1 MPEDR
6 WPVVIV
12 GGGIAGLSAAYAL
25 KKRGVRAL
33 LLEADARLG
42 GVIRTEIYQGFQ
54 LEIGPDS
61 ILAQKPEG
69 LALCRELGLGE
80 RLTPTNPHERSIFIL
95 RNGRLHTLP
104 EGMVLTIPTQVTP
117 FATSRL
123 FSWPAKLRMGAELLI
138 PPRRDRSDESI
149 ASFMLRRF
157 GREALQLLG
166 EPLLAGIH
174 SGDPERL
181 SMQST
186 FPRFLDLERRYGS
199 LIRGIL
205 ATRPRPRPRVPPAV
219 FYSLRGGLLELVRA
233 LEAQLATDA
242 VRTAVRIESVAR
254 DGGGFVLTSDDG
266 RYWRGRAVVLAA
278 PARNSAPLLRDIAPA
293 IAETLRRITFVSTA
307 IVFLAFKREDVS
319 HPLHGYGFLAPKGEG
334 LRTAAC
340 TFFSTKYPGSTPE
353 GMVLLRGFLGG
364 ARDPEVMSLA
374 DGELVDLV
382 RRETGTLLGITAEPL
397 FTRVHRWPE
406 GTPQMEVGHLER
418 IEALETRQ
426 KEVPGLFLTGAG
438 LRSTGIPDG
447 VADATRTAE
456 SVDVYLRSMS

>member
-33 LLEADARLG
+33 LLEADQRPG
-42 GVIRTEIYQGFQ
+42 GVIRTEIRDGFQ
-54 LEIGPDS
+54 LELGPDS

-69 LALCRELGLGE
+69 LALCRELGLGD
-80 RLTPTNPHERSIFIL
+80 RLTPTNPHERSIFVL
-95 RNGRLHTLP
+95 RKRRLHTLP
-104 EGMVLTIPTQVTP
+104 EGMVLTIPTQIAP

-123 FSWPAKLRMGAELLI
+123 FSWPGKLRMGAELLI
-138 PPRRDRSDESI
+138 PPRREQSDESI

-157 GREALQLLG
+157 GREALTLLG

-174 SGDPERL
+174 SGAPERL
-181 SMQST
+181 SMRST

-219 FYSLRGGLLELVRA
+219 FYSLRGGLLELARA
-233 LEAQLATDA
+233 LEAQLATD
-242 VRTAVRIESVAR
+242 TMLTSVRIQSVAR
-254 DGGGFVLTSDDG
+254 DGRGFALRSDDG
-266 RYWRGRAVVLAA
+266 RSWNANAVIVAT
-278 PARNSAPLLRDIAPA
+278 PARHSAPVLEATARS
-293 IAETLRRITFVSTA
+293 IAEDLRRIPFVSTA
-307 IVFLAFKREDVS
+307 IVFLAYGRADVV
-319 HPLHGYGFLAPKGEG
+319 HPLHGYGFLSPKGEG

-340 TFFSTKYPGSTPE
+340 TFFSTKYPGSAPE

-364 ARDPEVMSLA
+364 ARDPEILSLP
-374 DGELVDLV
+374 DDELVGLV
-382 RRETGTLLGITAEPL
+382 RRETGALLGISAEPL
-397 FTRVHRWPE
+397 FTRVHRWPQA
-406 GTPQMEVGHLER
+406 TPQMEVGHLER
-418 IEALETRQ
+418 IAALDARLAEI
-426 KEVPGLFLTGAG
+426 PGLFLTGAG

-456 SVDVYLRSMS
+456 SACAYLQQRD